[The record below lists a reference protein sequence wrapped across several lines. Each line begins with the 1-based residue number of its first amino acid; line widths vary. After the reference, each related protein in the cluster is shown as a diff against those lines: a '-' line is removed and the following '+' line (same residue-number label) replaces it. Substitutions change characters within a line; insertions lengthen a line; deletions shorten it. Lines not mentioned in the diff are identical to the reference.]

1 MAGSDI
7 FENETLAELERV
19 KYKYLGDMIY
29 KMELTYDEVVDIPDK
44 NHIAGSTIGHTP
56 PPKLHNFGDIN
67 LMLKSL
73 LTNEVKV
80 NITIVDTRLGSN
92 LTVEKSRKSF
102 IKSFFYTFL
111 CFTQSPAG
119 PLNDPLLG
127 YIQKNPKVSES
138 EKANKITGID
148 KLPLN

>member
-19 KYKYLGDMIY
+19 KYKYLEDMIY

-44 NHIAGSTIGHTP
+44 NHIAASTIEHTP
-56 PPKLHNFGDIN
+56 PPKLHKFGDFN

-80 NITIVDTRLGSN
+80 NIKIVDIRLGSN
-92 LTVEKSRKSF
+92 LTVEKSRNIF
-102 IKSFFYTFL
+102 
-111 CFTQSPAG
+111 
-119 PLNDPLLG
+119 
-127 YIQKNPKVSES
+127 
-138 EKANKITGID
+138 
-148 KLPLN
+148 